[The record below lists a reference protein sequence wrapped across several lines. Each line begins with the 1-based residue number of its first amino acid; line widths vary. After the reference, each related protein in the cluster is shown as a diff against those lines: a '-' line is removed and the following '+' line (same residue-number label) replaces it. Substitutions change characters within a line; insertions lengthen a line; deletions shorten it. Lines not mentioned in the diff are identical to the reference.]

1 MSNQRRDS
9 VARIKAQG
17 RLEEMTAKFKEL
29 DANGNGQLD
38 FEAMRGFLKETNPKM
53 SHRHML
59 LLFSRVDTDGSGQIE
74 FEEFCEYVLSVE
86 LMDAKRKKVKTSNL
100 RQWDGPEQLKV
111 NGSWDRETRLALQ
124 EFLAV
129 QETPTAKVVKP
140 ARFVNGQMNS
150 SHIIVLQELLQ
161 VCQMPAALSSSDG
174 CLACGTW
181 TSRTTRALNEML
193 LAEGAP
199 TALHIG
205 EKFPDEGFGKSSVL
219 ALQEFLAMMR
229 KGNGSALGI
238 AQ

>member
-1 MSNQRRDS
+1 MG
-9 VARIKAQG
+9 RIRAQG
-17 RLEEMTAKFKEL
+17 RFEDMMKKFKEL
-29 DANGNGQLD
+29 DLSGTGSLD
-38 FEAMRGFLKETNPKM
+38 FEAIRGFLKETNPRM
-53 SHRHML
+53 SQRHIL
-59 LLFSRVDTDGSGQIE
+59 LLFSRVDTDGSGKIE
-74 FEEFCEYVLSVE
+74 FEEFCDYILAVE
-86 LMDAKRKKVKTSNL
+86 LMEAKRRKVKTSNL

-140 ARFVNGQMNS
+140 ARFVSGQMNS

-161 VCQMPAALSSSDG
+161 ACQMPAALSGSDG

-181 TSRTTRALNEML
+181 TSKTTRALNELL

-205 EKFPDEGFGKSSVL
+205 EKFTEEGFGKSSVL

-229 KGNGSALGI
+229 KGGGTAMQI